1 LSPRPLTISRGLS
14 GWSPSRL
21 AARQAAKR
29 RPSLYPSINV
39 VALTSVLLAIL
50 LLLMFGPT
58 TVDQPRFVADRPK
71 AEHATPQPGALRE
84 DAITVMVTREGFVL
98 FRDTEISLGELPD
111 LIRTAV
117 RDGSERKVYLVADNR
132 AKNGDVARVVDQIQ
146 LAGINNVVILT
157 QEPRSIP

>member
-1 LSPRPLTISRGLS
+1 
-14 GWSPSRL
+14 
-21 AARQAAKR
+21 
-29 RPSLYPSINV
+29 

-98 FRDTEISLGELPD
+98 FRDSEISLDELPI
-111 LIRTAV
+111 LIQTAV
-117 RDGSERKVYLVADNR
+117 RQGSEKKIYLVADKR
-132 AKNGDVARVVDQIQ
+132 ARNGDVARVLDQIQ
-146 LAGINNVVILT
+146 LAGIKDVVVLT
-157 QEPRSIP
+157 QESTRR